1 MLLDP
6 HFFVHKSM
14 VSLLFMKALGKKT
27 VVVFLRENAPNS
39 SAALLDSHGY
49 TPKPFTAVQFSCL
62 TE

>member
-1 MLLDP
+1 
-6 HFFVHKSM
+6 M